1 MGRQLTPSELRRT
14 IDPVTLGIQ
23 TTAECMP
30 LAGVI
35 GQPHAVSALKFGLG
49 IRDAGFNIYVSGP
62 HGIGKMSAVKSF
74 LETEARRRPL
84 PCDWCY
90 VNNFDDSYQPIAI
103 RLPAGQARVFQQE
116 MKSLVEHVR
125 RELPK
130 ALESEEFANKRD
142 ALLKELE
149 VGRANILGELSAE
162 LEAAGFGMQVMPTG
176 IMTLPVRHGRPLTD
190 EDFASMT
197 EEERAAY
204 KARGERVQHE
214 VRAAMK
220 RVRDLERKAQEQLQQ
235 LSRQAAMAVLGGLV
249 EDLIE
254 KYADQAE
261 VIAYLEAVRDD
272 MLDNIEL
279 FKPGSPAPEGVS
291 ALFAPWMQDLP
302 FRKYAVNILIDNS
315 KAKGAPVVVE
325 SSPTYANLLGRI
337 EKESQ
342 FGALY
347 TDFTMI
353 KAGALHHA
361 NGGYL
366 VLRVEDLLRE
376 PYSWDGLKRCI
387 NAGEIQIEELTDR
400 LGFLSTKTLRPQ
412 PIPLDVKVILIGHP
426 LHYQLLHAYDADFAE
441 LFKVRVD
448 FDTRMPNEPGNV
460 RDMLSLLRMLC
471 EREGYRH
478 LDSAAAAKLLEHA
491 ARMAEDQSKLSTHFG
506 TLLDIVREA
515 NLYAERDG
523 AGIIAARHIRQ
534 ALDQRVY
541 RSSMIQERLQEMILR
556 DMLLIETRGAA
567 VGQVNGLTIFT
578 LGDYDFGLPSRITAS
593 VEPGSKGVIDIEREV
608 ELGGPIHSK
617 GVMILSGYLSHRY
630 GQDKPVS
637 LSARLVFEQSYQP
650 VEGDSASSAELY
662 ALLSALACL
671 PIKQSIAV
679 TGSVNQH
686 GEVQVIG
693 GVNEKIEGFFDVC
706 KARGLTGEQGVLIP
720 EGNVQHLMLREDVV
734 EAVARGEFHI
744 WSVRNVDEGIEIL
757 TGEPAS
763 QVHAAVEQRLR
774 AFGQSLRQLTAPPHQ
789 LEPKSS
795 IGSSPASS

>member
-1 MGRQLTPSELRRT
+1 MGRQLTPAELRRT
-14 IDPVTLGIQ
+14 INPTTLGIK
-23 TTAECMP
+23 TTAECKS

-35 GQPHAVSALKFGLG
+35 GQPRAVSALQFGLG

-74 LETEARRRPL
+74 LESEARRRPA

-103 RLPAGQARVFQQE
+103 RLPAGQARIFQQE

-149 VGRANILGELSAE
+149 VGRANMLGELSAK

-190 EDFASMT
+190 EDFARMT

-204 KARGERVQHE
+204 KARSEMVQHE

-220 RVRDLERKAQEQLQQ
+220 YIRDLERKTQEQLQR
-235 LSRQAAMAVLGGLV
+235 LSRQAAIAVLGGLI

-254 KYADQAE
+254 KYANQPE
-261 VIAYLEAVRDD
+261 VVLYLEAAQDD

-279 FKPGSPAPEGVS
+279 FKPSGPAPEGLS

-325 SSPTYANLLGRI
+325 SSPTYANLLGHI

-412 PIPLDVKVILIGHP
+412 PIPLDVKVILIGQP

-460 RDMLSLLRMLC
+460 RDTLSLLRMLC

-478 LDSAAAAKLLEHA
+478 LNSEAAAKLLEHA

-523 AGIIAARHIRQ
+523 TGFIEARHIQQ

-556 DMLLIETRGAA
+556 DMLLIETRGAV
-567 VGQVNGLTIFT
+567 VGQVNGLTVFT
-578 LGDYDFGLPSRITAS
+578 LGGYDFGLPSRITAS

-630 GQDKPVS
+630 GQDKPLS
-637 LSARLVFEQSYQP
+637 LSARLVFEQSYQA

-671 PIKQSIAV
+671 LVKQSIAV

-720 EGNVQHLMLREDVV
+720 EGNVQHLMLREDVI
-734 EAVARGEFHI
+734 EAIARGDFHI

-757 TGEPAS
+757 TGEPTS
-763 QVHAAVEQRLR
+763 QVHAQVEQRLR
-774 AFGQSLRQLTAPPHQ
+774 AFGQSLRQMAAPQHH
-789 LEPKSS
+789 LEPIPS
-795 IGSSPASS
+795 IGPSPALS